1 MAAPGARRRWLRT
14 TRTPKD
20 VFPSMWSAIS
30 NFGDAAMTLPL
41 ALVCALW
48 LALGSAGWRAAAT
61 WLGLLASAAAL
72 VGATKIL
79 YAGCGVELRALQFRV
94 ISGHT
99 MLAACVWPMA
109 CMLCLRARPR
119 PRLAIACGFA
129 IASVIAIARVY
140 ARAHS
145 LSEVAAGVVVGATTT
160 ACYLQWRGA
169 PQLAARLRMY
179 AIVSVVLVGA
189 LMYGRHAPIQHAIQ
203 TYSPALCGR
212 DS

>member
-1 MAAPGARRRWLRT
+1 
-14 TRTPKD
+14 
-20 VFPSMWSAIS
+20 MWSSIS
-30 NFGDAAMTLPL
+30 NFGDAGMTLPL
-41 ALVCALW
+41 ALACGLW
-48 LALGSAGWRAAAT
+48 LALGGSGWRAAGT
-61 WLGLLASAAAL
+61 WLGLLATAAAL

-79 YAGCGVELRALQFRV
+79 YAGCGLELRALQFRV

-99 MLAACVWPMA
+99 MLAACVWPMV

-119 PRLAIACGFA
+119 PRLAVACGFA

-145 LSEVAAGVVVGATTT
+145 LSEVAAGVVLGAVAT

-169 PQLAARLRMY
+169 PQLAPGRRGYVILSMA
-179 AIVSVVLVGA
+179 LVCL

-203 TYSPALCGR
+203 AYSPALCGR
-212 DS
+212 EG